1 MSFFPCWSWPQ
12 LDLTLMEFS
21 SNGWSSWVF
30 NQSSS
35 TIFKWIIFYLTLNQN
50 VHQWLLV
57 LSIWCASPTCESEVL
72 NPHSLFECDANLKI
86 CLDDCLASPL
96 HWIADLIFWF
106 LHRLC
111 TCLQFLFHLVHSLF
125 NLKLNQTLANSNDVF
140 KSLSNPS
147 INHHEFV
154 LYSFTTLISLFQMKC
169 EFLCMVSS

>member
-21 SNGWSSWVF
+21 SNGWSLWVF

-111 TCLQFLFHLVHSLF
+111 INPLTLQFKIQSNFCKLWWCLHILVKSFYQSSWICLVLFHHIDLIV
-125 NLKLNQTLANSNDVF
+125 SNEVW
-140 KSLSNPS
+140 
-147 INHHEFV
+147 
-154 LYSFTTLISLFQMKC
+154 ISLHG
-169 EFLCMVSS
+169 